1 MFPIGQTTSEDD
13 GDAFAR
19 DMVVHTAIQESSPI
33 TSDIY
38 EQLFDS
44 ILASELFTEWL
55 QCKDH
60 WQLHVVGGPG
70 SGKTTFAAL
79 VAKRLR
85 EIISA
90 SEEQTFQLA
99 NIFINHRNRIEN
111 ELAFLEDLLDSIYN
125 QVSPPS
131 CDVDPATVLAYSAYK
146 ELLRT
151 GQRASKRID
160 SIAQA
165 LRLRTAE
172 LARKGDVVLIID
184 HLDQCSPAL
193 RELVQHHFDA
203 LQDEGLK
210 ILVTSRLPRH
220 EPAMII
226 WCDYHP
232 QDSPLTVFWR
242 CSKCQQKDIC
252 IDCKREDTPCEQ
264 CDSVGTWKAPEY
276 YTLTLNG
283 MSDDAM
289 AEYIAWDLER
299 EHGDLGFM
307 TLEDLSEP
315 PLSSFGLA
323 FRNTMQGDK
332 GHEWIQKI
340 ARYVD
345 GSILQAKLAVDRIHN
360 LPFPEALD
368 LMPKRIPRN
377 VQAHFNTAI
386 KTIKQQSGADSSSV
400 ALKTIAAVGRKGD
413 AVRGLPLSRLA
424 NLLRERTRNPRMNI
438 MPSRSPEDVL
448 ESANGY
454 LIIIAPPFLGQESTI
469 AAYHRLF
476 WLFVNDE
483 YNEDLIWAYAQ
494 LPMSKVPRSH
504 TFQSPLARP
513 LSAFQSSLPS
523 SRRESSDSFKGLG
536 LVFSASPMIS
546 PPEET
551 GLDFQ

>member
-1 MFPIGQTTSEDD
+1 MFAIGQATSEDD
-13 GDAFAR
+13 GDVFAR
-19 DMVVHTAIQESSPI
+19 DMVVHTAIQESFPI

-44 ILASELFTEWL
+44 LLGSELFTEWL

-70 SGKTTFAAL
+70 AGKTTFAAL

-85 EIISA
+85 EVISA
-90 SEEQTFQLA
+90 SEEQTCQLA
-99 NIFINHRNRIEN
+99 NIFINHHRIEH
-111 ELAFLEDLLDSIYN
+111 ELAFLEDLLNTIYN

-131 CDVDPATVLAYSAYK
+131 CDVDPATDLAYGAYK

-172 LARKGDVVLIID
+172 LAKKGDVVLIID
-184 HLDQCSPAL
+184 HLEQCSPAL
-193 RELVQHHFDA
+193 RELVQQQFNI

-220 EPAMII
+220 EPAVSV

-232 QDSPLTVFWR
+232 EDLPLKVFWR
-242 CSKCQQKDIC
+242 CSKCQQTDIC
-252 IDCKREDTPCEQ
+252 ITCKREDTPCQQ
-264 CDSVGTWKAPEY
+264 CDSVGTWKAAEY
-276 YTLTLNG
+276 YTLTLDG

-289 AEYIAWDLER
+289 VEYLAWDLER

-307 TLEDLSEP
+307 TLEDPSEP

-323 FRNTMQGDK
+323 FRNTMHGNK
-332 GHEWIQKI
+332 GLEWIQAI

-345 GSILQAKLAVDRIHN
+345 GSILQAKLAVDRIHS
-360 LPFPEALD
+360 LPSPEALD

-386 KTIKQQSGADSSSV
+386 KTIKQQSANSSSV

-413 AVRGLPLSRLA
+413 AIRGLPLSRLA
-424 NLLRERTRNPRMNI
+424 NLLRERPRNPRMST
-438 MPSRSPEDVL
+438 MPPRSPEDVL

-454 LIIIAPPFLGQESTI
+454 LNIIPPPFLGREPTI
-469 AAYHRLF
+469 AACHRLF
-476 WLFVNDE
+476 WFFVNDE

-494 LPMSKVPRSH
+494 LPTSKVPKSH
-504 TFQSPLARP
+504 TFQSPLPRQ
-513 LSAFQSSLPS
+513 LSAFQLPVSS
-523 SRRESSDSFKGLG
+523 SRRESSDSIKGLG
-536 LVFSASPMIS
+536 LVFSPSPMIS
-546 PPEET
+546 PPEESA
-551 GLDFQ
+551 LDSH

>member
-1 MFPIGQTTSEDD
+1 M
-13 GDAFAR
+13 R
-19 DMVVHTAIQESSPI
+19 ESI
-33 TSDIY
+33 
-38 EQLFDS
+38 
-44 ILASELFTEWL
+44 W
-55 QCKDH
+55 
-60 WQLHVVGGPG
+60 
-70 SGKTTFAAL
+70 
-79 VAKRLR
+79 
-85 EIISA
+85 A

-99 NIFINHRNRIEN
+99 NIFINHHRIEN
-111 ELAFLEDLLDSIYN
+111 ELAFLEDLLDTIYN

-131 CDVDPATVLAYSAYK
+131 CDVDPATNVAYGAYK

-151 GQRASKRID
+151 GQRVSKRIN

-172 LARKGDVVLIID
+172 LVRKGDVVLIID

-193 RELVQHHFDA
+193 RELVQQQFNI

-220 EPAMII
+220 EPAIII

-232 QDSPLTVFWR
+232 QDSPLQVFWR

-252 IDCKREDTPCEQ
+252 INCKREDTPCQQ
-264 CDSVGTWKAPEY
+264 CDSVGTWKAPDY
-276 YTLTLNG
+276 YTLTLDG

-289 AEYIAWDLER
+289 AEYLAWDLER

-307 TLEDLSEP
+307 TLEDPSEP

-323 FRNTMQGDK
+323 FSNTMHGNK
-332 GHEWIQKI
+332 GHDWIQKI

-345 GSILQAKLAVDRIHN
+345 GSILQAKLAVDRIHS
-360 LPFPEALD
+360 LPSPEALD

-377 VQAHFNTAI
+377 IQAHFNTAI
-386 KTIKQQSGADSSSV
+386 KTIKQQSANSGSV

-413 AVRGLPLSRLA
+413 AVPGLPLSRLA
-424 NLLRERTRNPRMNI
+424 NLLRERTRNPRMSI
-438 MPSRSPEDVL
+438 MPSRSPEDVV

-454 LIIIAPPFLGQESTI
+454 LTIIAPPFLGRESTI
-469 AAYHRLF
+469 AACHRLF
-476 WLFVNDE
+476 WLFVNEE

-494 LPMSKVPRSH
+494 LPTSKVPKSH
-504 TFQSPLARP
+504 TFQSTLPRQ
-513 LSAFQSSLPS
+513 LSAFQSSIPS
-523 SRRESSDSFKGLG
+523 SRRESSDSFMELG
-536 LVFSASPMIS
+536 LVFSSSPIIS